1 MLIVYRKSD
10 KKILF
15 NSGKSYV
22 EPQGMSDINGKLA
35 VIERIGG
42 VFDDYGTFRLHDI
55 DDAEKVDE
63 ILRYQN
69 YVNLVFEDDIAV
81 DYEID
86 YEKYEEDKIKREE
99 QELLNKLNPSQ
110 EEILKAETELITINL
125 LLEMEVIQWI

>member
-125 LLEMEVIQWI
+125 LLEMEVIQ

>member
-42 VFDDYGTFRLHDI
+42 TFDDYGTFRLHDI
-55 DDAEKVDE
+55 DDAEKVYE

-99 QELLNKLNPSQ
+99 QELLNKLNPPQ
-110 EEILKAETELITINL
+110 EEVLKAETEIQIITIL
-125 LLEMEVIQWI
+125 KECELI

>member
-15 NSGKSYV
+15 NSRKSYV

-99 QELLNKLNPSQ
+99 QESLNKLNPSQ
-110 EEILKAETELITINL
+110 EEILKAETEIQIITIL
-125 LLEMEVIQWI
+125 KECELI

>member
-1 MLIVYRKSD
+1 MLIIYRKSD

-42 VFDDYGTFRLHDI
+42 TFDDYGTFRLHDI
-55 DDAEKVDE
+55 EDKEKVDE

-86 YEKYEEDKIKREE
+86 YERYEEDRIKREE
-99 QELLNKLNPSQ
+99 QELLDKLIPTQ
-110 EEILKAETELITINL
+110 EEVLKAETEIQTITIL
-125 LLEMEVIQWI
+125 KECELI

>member
-99 QELLNKLNPSQ
+99 QESLNKLNPSQ
-110 EEILKAETELITINL
+110 EEILKAETEIQIITIL
-125 LLEMEVIQWI
+125 KECELI

>member
-55 DDAEKVDE
+55 DDTEKVDE

-99 QELLNKLNPSQ
+99 RELLNKLNPSQ
-110 EEILKAETELITINL
+110 EEILKAEIELSTINL
-125 LLEMEVIQWI
+125 LLEMEVIQ